1 MGPGRGTYAI
11 RSTSHLHESKGIAL
25 GHKYVQMQRKFNR
38 SKVSAKFE
46 HCLAQTRT

>member
-25 GHKYVQMQRKFNR
+25 GHKYVQMHFNGSSTALR
-38 SKVSAKFE
+38 SAKFE
-46 HCLAQTRT
+46 HRLART